1 MTSLRQ
7 PEYTGRNRCWACT
20 TVNCIIAVALAAVL
34 SALSVTLAQP
44 LVAALGGAAV
54 LLLSS
59 IAIWLRGYLIPGTST
74 LTKRYM
80 PARTL
85 AWFDNATATRSG
97 PGTVGPASS
106 DSDTLE
112 AQLVEAGILVH
123 RSDDELCLSDRF
135 TEAWRQAIDTQQSS
149 VEVTDVVE
157 AIGYDP
163 AAVEIECHGDATTVS
178 IHQTLVHKCPST
190 TAVQIDLASAAVLA
204 DWLATWEDIPSAE
217 RAQLLRGVRL
227 FMNECPA
234 GETSMLHPAIESRCG
249 TNQVAGVVC
258 EASGERLLEQVVR
271 G

>member
-34 SALSVTLAQP
+34 SALSVVLATP
-44 LVAALGGAAV
+44 PIPAV
-54 LLLSS
+54 IGVVVLILSGL
-59 IAIWLRGYLIPGTST
+59 AIWLRGYLIPGTST

-123 RSDDELCLSDRF
+123 RSDDELCLTDRF
-135 TEAWRQAIDTQQSS
+135 TEAWR
-149 VEVTDVVE
+149 
-157 AIGYDP
+157 
-163 AAVEIECHGDATTVS
+163 
-178 IHQTLVHKCPST
+178 
-190 TAVQIDLASAAVLA
+190 
-204 DWLATWEDIPSAE
+204 
-217 RAQLLRGVRL
+217 
-227 FMNECPA
+227 
-234 GETSMLHPAIESRCG
+234 
-249 TNQVAGVVC
+249 
-258 EASGERLLEQVVR
+258 
-271 G
+271 